1 MTQETEQQYVERRLR
16 EDNADNYRKEYRQS
30 ESIARAKR
38 EAQEDKELA
47 ERTARLAHE
56 KALLDNAKL
65 LSDVEDCSICG
76 HSVAKTAVMHNIY
89 GTEDRCIRKPRL
101 AKASG
106 IITEDAWDML
116 SDVEKTNGFVIRG
129 GATLAAAKILKANT
143 DNKINVN
150 APNVFGQKLFI

>member
-1 MTQETEQQYVERRLR
+1 MTREEFVANKQKELEKQWEAEYQTTEALCKQQ
-16 EDNADNYRKEYRQS
+16 AS
-30 ESIARAKR
+30 R
-38 EAQEDKELA
+38 EAQDAKEIA
-47 ERTARLAHE
+47 ARTERLAQE
-56 KALLDNAKL
+56 KALEANAKSL
-65 LSDVEDCSICG
+65 RDVETCPVCG
-76 HSVAKTAVMHNIY
+76 TEVAKTAVMHNIY